1 MTVNLV
7 LPKNWKPKL
16 IGLASAIV
24 AAYQAL
30 DYKGDWQ
37 GAIHDHSVQTALL
50 VAAGLWVVKQVNVTG
65 GDVGQPSTAAAL
77 IASNSAPATGMNA
90 PAGSLMTVTA
100 DSITSGT
107 IMAGHSDLPL
117 QPK

>member
-7 LPKNWKPKL
+7 LPKNWQPKL
-16 IGLASAIV
+16 LGLV
-24 AAYQAL
+24 AALFSAYQAL
-30 DYKGDWQ
+30 DYMGDWQ
-37 GAIHDHSVQTALL
+37 SAIHDHGVQTALL
-50 VAAGLWVVKQVNVTG
+50 LALYGFLVKQSNVTG
-65 GDVGQPSTAAAL
+65 GSVGQPSTAAAL